1 MELAFPLQIIN
12 EHSGLFIAV
21 FTEQQKLLEEKMKVI
36 NPVTASERDYSV
48 ENEKK
53 IPVSKYYG
61 EDIFSSR
68 VMIEKLPK
76 DVYKRMV
83 EIINGG
89 RKMDCD
95 TANAIA
101 HAIKEWAIE
110 KGATHYCHWFQPM
123 TGATAEK
130 HDSFIEFTDSGD
142 IIERFT
148 GKQLIQGEP
157 DASSFPSGGLRSTF
171 EARGYTAWDPT
182 SPAFIIRKG
191 LGTTLCIPTIFI
203 SYTGEAL
210 DKKTPLLRSIDAI
223 NRSAINLMR
232 LLGNTESKKVFA
244 TLGPEQEYFLIDQ
257 DYFYKRQDL
266 LLSGRSLLGAVPPKG
281 QQLEDQYFG
290 SIKERILSFMHD
302 VEEELYKLG
311 IPAKTRHNEV
321 APSQFEIA
329 PIFEEAN
336 LAADHNQLVMDTMKR
351 IAPKHKLSLLLHE
364 KPFAG
369 INGSGK
375 HVNWSLSDDLGN
387 NMLNPGKTPHDNI
400 QFLVFLMATIKAV
413 NTHADLLRA
422 SVASAGND
430 HRLGANEAPPAI
442 ISIFLGEQLTQI
454 LDNIEK
460 GKITKATDEAIIDLG
475 ISKLPVLSKDSTD
488 RNRTSP
494 FAFTGNKFEFRA
506 VGSSQ
511 SISFPAAILNTIVAE
526 SIDILARKIKG
537 KNGKNVNQAALDVVR
552 EEVKANKSILF
563 MGDNYTKEWENEA
576 AKRGLPNKKT
586 SCEAL
591 KDLKSDKALKLFEK
605 YNVLSALELK
615 SRYHVRLE
623 KYIKEIDIEAVTL
636 NNMIQNQIIPAAVS
650 YQRKIAQSVKSVI
663 EVIGDSRDLKAQ
675 KELIKLISVL
685 IGETQALA
693 NELRI
698 KIDKANAIASE
709 EKKAAYFCD
718 EVKLIMNDI
727 REKADMLENYVD
739 DELWPIP
746 KYWEMLF
753 IS

>member
-1 MELAFPLQIIN
+1 MEEGMKAGN
-12 EHSGLFIAV
+12 SIAPY
-21 FTEQQKLLEEKMKVI
+21 ERSYSIKKEKEMQ
-36 NPVTASERDYSV
+36 
-48 ENEKK
+48 
-53 IPVSKYYG
+53 VSKYFG
-61 EDIFSSR
+61 EDIFGAQ
-68 VMIEKLPK
+68 VMMERLPK
-76 DVYKRMV
+76 DVYKRV
-83 EIINGG
+83 REIIHEG
-89 RKMDCD
+89 RKLDLD
-95 TANAIA
+95 TANAVA

-130 HDSFIEFTDSGD
+130 HDSFIEFTDEGG
-142 IIERFT
+142 IIERFS

-182 SPAFIIRKG
+182 SPAFIIKSG

-210 DKKTPLLRSIDAI
+210 DKKTPLLRSIEAI
-223 NRSAINLMR
+223 NRSALGLLR
-232 LLGNTESKKVFA
+232 LLGNNEAKKVFA

-257 DYFYKRQDL
+257 DFYYRRQDL
-266 LLSGRSLLGAVPPKG
+266 VMAGRSLLGAAPPKG

-336 LAADHNQLVMDTMKR
+336 LAADHNQLVMETMKR
-351 IAPKHKLSLLLHE
+351 IAPLHKLRLLLHE

-375 HVNWSLSDDLGN
+375 HLNWSLSDDRGN
-387 NMLNPGKTPHDNI
+387 NMLNPGRTPHDNI

-413 NTHADLLRA
+413 HLHADLLRA

-442 ISIFLGEQLTQI
+442 ISVFLGEQLTRI
-454 LDNIEK
+454 LDDIEK
-460 GKITKATDEAIIDLG
+460 GKITKATDDAIIDLG
-475 ISKLPVLSKDSTD
+475 VSKLPVLSKDSTD

-511 SISFPAAILNTIVAE
+511 SISFPATVLNTIVAE
-526 SIDILARKIKG
+526 SLDLIAAKIKSRG
-537 KNGKNVNQAALDVVR
+537 GNVNQAALDVIR
-552 EEVKANKSILF
+552 EEVKANKAILF
-563 MGDNYTKEWENEA
+563 MGDNYTREWEKEA

-586 SCEAL
+586 SAEAL
-591 KDLKSDKALKLFEK
+591 KDLRTEKALKLFEK
-605 YNVLSALELK
+605 YGVLTATELK
-615 SRYHVRLE
+615 SRYHIRLE
-623 KYIKEIDIEAVTL
+623 RYIKEIDIEATTL
-636 NNMIQNQIIPAAVS
+636 ANMVQSQVIPASVE
-650 YQRKIAQSVKSVI
+650 YQRTLASSVSAVVDVLGDTKALKPQKDLLKTVSSLIA
-663 EVIGDSRDLKAQ
+663 EAQ
-675 KELIKLISVL
+675 K
-685 IGETQALA
+685 LA
-693 NELRI
+693 GDLTERLE
-698 KIDKANAIASE
+698 KAKSIESE
-709 EKKAAYFCD
+709 EKKAAYFC
-718 EVKLIMNDI
+718 EEIKGTMLAV
-727 REKADMLENYVD
+727 RETVDTLEHYVD
-739 DELWPIP
+739 NDLWPMP

>member
-1 MELAFPLQIIN
+1 MKPSNSIPAYERTYTILKEKEVQI
-12 EHSGLFIAV
+12 
-21 FTEQQKLLEEKMKVI
+21 
-36 NPVTASERDYSV
+36 
-48 ENEKK
+48 
-53 IPVSKYYG
+53 SKYYG
-61 EDIFSSR
+61 EDIFSMK
-68 VMIEKLPK
+68 VMQQKLPK
-76 DVYKRMV
+76 DVYLRV
-83 EIINGG
+83 IQIINEGQ
-89 RKMDCD
+89 KMDAD
-95 TANAIA
+95 TANSVA
-101 HAIKEWAIE
+101 HAIKEWAID

-123 TGATAEK
+123 TGSTAEK
-130 HDSFIEFTDSGD
+130 HDSFIEFTGSGN
-142 IIERFT
+142 IIERFS

-182 SPAFIIRKG
+182 SPAFIIKNG

-232 LLGNTESKKVFA
+232 VLGNKASKKVFA

-257 DYFYKRQDL
+257 DYYFKRQDL
-266 LLSGRSLLGAVPPKG
+266 VMSGRSLLGGTPPKG

-336 LAADHNQLVMDTMKR
+336 LAADHNQLVMETMKR
-351 IAPKHKLSLLLHE
+351 IAPLHKLRLLLHE

-387 NMLNPGKTPHDNI
+387 NLLNPGKTPHDNI

-442 ISIFLGEQLTQI
+442 ISIFLGEQLTRI
-454 LDNIEK
+454 LDDIEK

-475 ISKLPVLSKDSTD
+475 VAKLPVLSKDSTD

-511 SISFPAAILNTIVAE
+511 SISFPATVLNTIVAE
-526 SIDILARKIKG
+526 SLDILARKIKTKG
-537 KNGKNVNQAALDVVR
+537 GNINQAVLDVVK
-552 EEVKANKSILF
+552 EEVKANKAALF
-563 MGDNYTKEWENEA
+563 MGDNYTREWEAEA

-586 SCEAL
+586 SPESL
-591 KDLKSDKALKLFEK
+591 KDLKTDKALKLFEK
-605 YNVLSALELK
+605 YGVLSPVELE

-623 KYIKEIDIEAVTL
+623 KYIKEVDIEAVTL
-636 NNMIQNQIIPAAVS
+636 CNMVQNQVIPASVQ
-650 YQRKIAQSVKSVI
+650 YQKSLA
-663 EVIGDSRDLKAQ
+663 SSLKAVIDVMGTG
-675 KELIKLISVL
+675 KELKPQKDLLKTLSGLISD
-685 IGETQALA
+685 TQTLVDKLKA
-693 NELRI
+693 
-698 KIDKANAIASE
+698 KIDKANSIASE
-709 EKKAAYFCD
+709 EKKAAYICD
-718 EVKLIMNDI
+718 EIRRTMLDI
-727 REKADMLENYVD
+727 RDKADTLEHYVD
-739 DELWPIP
+739 NELWPMP

-753 IS
+753 IC

>member
-1 MELAFPLQIIN
+1 
-12 EHSGLFIAV
+12 
-21 FTEQQKLLEEKMKVI
+21 
-36 NPVTASERDYSV
+36 
-48 ENEKK
+48 
-53 IPVSKYYG
+53 
-61 EDIFSSR
+61 
-68 VMIEKLPK
+68 
-76 DVYKRMV
+76 
-83 EIINGG
+83 
-89 RKMDCD
+89 
-95 TANAIA
+95 
-101 HAIKEWAIE
+101 
-110 KGATHYCHWFQPM
+110 
-123 TGATAEK
+123 
-130 HDSFIEFTDSGD
+130 
-142 IIERFT
+142 
-148 GKQLIQGEP
+148 
-157 DASSFPSGGLRSTF
+157 
-171 EARGYTAWDPT
+171 
-182 SPAFIIRKG
+182 
-191 LGTTLCIPTIFI
+191 
-203 SYTGEAL
+203 
-210 DKKTPLLRSIDAI
+210 
-223 NRSAINLMR
+223 
-232 LLGNTESKKVFA
+232 
-244 TLGPEQEYFLIDQ
+244 
-257 DYFYKRQDL
+257 
-266 LLSGRSLLGAVPPKG
+266 
-281 QQLEDQYFG
+281 
-290 SIKERILSFMHD
+290 MHD

>member
-1 MELAFPLQIIN
+1 
-12 EHSGLFIAV
+12 
-21 FTEQQKLLEEKMKVI
+21 MKVI
-36 NPVTASERDYSV
+36 NPVTASERDYIV

-61 EDIFSSR
+61 EDIFSTR
-68 VMIEKLPK
+68 VMMEKLPK
-76 DVYKRMV
+76 DVYKRMAD
-83 EIINGG
+83 IINGG
-89 RKMDCD
+89 RKMDAD
-95 TANAIA
+95 TANAVA

-123 TGATAEK
+123 TGTTAEK

-182 SPAFIIRKG
+182 SPAFIIKNG

-210 DKKTPLLRSIDAI
+210 DKKTPLLRSIEAI
-223 NRSAINLMR
+223 NKSALNLLR

-257 DYFYKRQDL
+257 DYFFKRQDL
-266 LLSGRSLLGAVPPKG
+266 VLSGRSLLGAAPPKG

-336 LAADHNQLVMDTMKR
+336 LAADHNQLVMETMKR
-351 IAPKHKLSLLLHE
+351 IAPKHKLKLLLHE

-375 HVNWSLSDDLGN
+375 HVNWALADDLGN
-387 NMLNPGKTPHDNI
+387 NMLNPGKTPHANI

-413 NTHADLLRA
+413 NMHADLLRA

-475 ISKLPVLSKDSTD
+475 ISKLPDLSKDSTD

-511 SISFPAAILNTIVAE
+511 SISFPATILNTIVAE
-526 SIDILARKIKG
+526 SIDILARKIKER
-537 KNGKNVNQAALDVVR
+537 NGKNVNQAALDVVR

-563 MGDNYTKEWENEA
+563 MGDNYTREWEAEA

-636 NNMIQNQIIPAAVS
+636 NNMVQNQIIPAAIS
-650 YQRKIAQSVKSVI
+650 YQRKIAQSLKSVI
-663 EVIGDSRDLKAQ
+663 EVIGDSKDLKAQ
-675 KELIKLISVL
+675 KELIKLVSGL
-685 IGETQALA
+685 ICEIQALA

-698 KIDKANAIASE
+698 KIEKANAIASE

-718 EVKLIMNDI
+718 EVKLTMNDI